1 MTTIKHIKW
10 QLEAEFCLI
19 QIVLSII
26 VWKLFG
32 GWVIGGLCALSIIG
46 NLVRL
51 PKAIRIIGTNYYKDF
66 K

>member
-1 MTTIKHIKW
+1 MTTIKQIKW

-19 QIVLSII
+19 QIILSII

-32 GWVIGGLCALSIIG
+32 GWIVGGLCALSIIG
-46 NLVRL
+46 NLMRL
-51 PKAIRIIGTNYYKDF
+51 IKATKILGVNYYKDN